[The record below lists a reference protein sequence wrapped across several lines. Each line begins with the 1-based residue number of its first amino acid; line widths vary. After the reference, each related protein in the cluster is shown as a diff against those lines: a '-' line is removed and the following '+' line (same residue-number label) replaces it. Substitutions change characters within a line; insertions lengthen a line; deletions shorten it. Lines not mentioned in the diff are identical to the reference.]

1 MINRHISSFMQS
13 YVVGVELDDSVE
25 HVCQILDQHHLHCVP
40 VFTPDKQV
48 FGVISASDLVHFATL
63 HDDPK
68 QQRAW
73 EVCTHKVVSVN
84 AAISAKQAAEMMV
97 KQKLH
102 HLLVMNEQQIVGI
115 VSSLDLIQACLLEQ
129 EG

>member
-1 MINRHISSFMQS
+1 MINSQISAFMQS

-25 HVCQILDQHHLHCVP
+25 HVCRVLDQHQLHCVP

-68 QQRAW
+68 QQHAW
-73 EVCTHKVVSVN
+73 EVCSHKVTTVN
-84 AAISAKQAAEMMV
+84 AAISAKQAAELMV
-97 KQKLH
+97 EQKIH
-102 HLLVMNEQQIVGI
+102 HLIVMNQQHIVGI
-115 VSSLDLIQACLLEQ
+115 VSSLDLIQACLLNEA
-129 EG
+129 

>member
-1 MINRHISSFMQS
+1 MIDRQISTFMQS

-48 FGVISASDLVHFATL
+48 FGVISAGDLVHFATL

-73 EVCTHKVVSVN
+73 EVCTHKVVTVN
-84 AAISAKQAAEMMV
+84 AAMSARQAAELMV
-97 KQKLH
+97 EQKIH
-102 HLLVMNEQQIVGI
+102 HLLVTNEQHIVGI
-115 VSSLDLIQACLLEQ
+115 VSSLDLIQACLLNQ
-129 EG
+129 N